1 MGFKSIE
8 SQEQIGSI
16 TLKLGEPPTTRPTL
30 APTTEAGHD
39 HTPECECLPIRVVV
53 DQHGHYWRDYGDH
66 WSMCPVSDENVA
78 TDPVTEFFRIGIGG
92 DFEIDP
98 ASIETEA
105 REALAAELAA
115 RDAALGE
122 MDDAAEEY
130 INAVVA
136 YLDPENQ
143 YTESRLDAMRIAV
156 SDLIVAIQRR
166 RLDVIA
172 TPFAAREGP
181 PDGA

>member
-1 MGFKSIE
+1 M
-8 SQEQIGSI
+8 
-16 TLKLGEPPTTRPTL
+16 TPTTRPTL
-30 APTTEAGHD
+30 DYETEPTTRAGLSLVSTYTIL
-39 HTPECECLPIRVVV
+39 TPFVV
-53 DQHGHYWRDYGDH
+53 
-66 WSMCPVSDENVA
+66 A
-78 TDPVTEFFRIGIGG
+78 
-92 DFEIDP
+92 
-98 ASIETEA
+98 IETEA